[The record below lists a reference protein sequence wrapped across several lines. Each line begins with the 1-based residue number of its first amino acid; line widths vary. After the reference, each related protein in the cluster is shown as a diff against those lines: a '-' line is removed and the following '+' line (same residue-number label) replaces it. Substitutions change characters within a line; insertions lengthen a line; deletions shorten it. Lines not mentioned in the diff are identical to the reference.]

1 MILIIDSTEYKQDR
15 GLNKE
20 NISSIKALGRE
31 GLIFLHIPW
40 FVYKETSTACIDD
53 LKKELNTFQRKLKSF
68 DRKGV
73 DTNGFNAAMGLAEA
87 TKKLFNELEK
97 SNETLWYEFIKESK
111 ATLHQYSSADSI
123 KVFEAYFSGEK
134 PFKSLKKRE
143 DIPDA
148 FIYMTITQLA
158 KDNKVHFVS
167 GDKNLGEKCNANPNI
182 ILYES
187 LREFIASE
195 IYKEALK
202 KYKEKLETQDKV
214 SKILTAK
221 EIIINNID
229 SIKDAVFKYTNQVTY
244 LEFTD
249 PSLMSDNN
257 EGAIW
262 AIDDP
267 KTKVE
272 TTEIQFID
280 DKFFVPITVK
290 ATASIDYAVFKGD
303 YWAEHGS
310 IPPLNIANEL
320 NKHYY
325 QIEDV
330 VEMELKKTL
339 VIKIEDLDEDEDLDI
354 SIDEFDSLK
363 ILE

>member
-20 NISSIKALGRE
+20 NLTSIKVLGKE
-31 GLIFLHIPW
+31 DFIALHIPW
-40 FVYKETSTACIDD
+40 FVYKETSTACVDD
-53 LKKELNTFQRKLKSF
+53 LKKELNTFQIKLKSF

-73 DTNGFNAAMGLAEA
+73 DLNGFSSALQLAQAAED
-87 TKKLFNELEK
+87 LFNELEN
-97 SNETLWYEFIKESK
+97 SNKNLWDEFIKESN
-111 ATLHQYSSADSI
+111 ATLHNYSPSDST
-123 KVFEAYFSGEK
+123 KVFDAYFSGGK

-158 KDNKVHFVS
+158 KENVVHFVS
-167 GDKNLGEKCNANPNI
+167 GDKNLREKCGDNPNI
-182 ILYES
+182 ILYDS
-187 LREFIASE
+187 LSQFISSE
-195 IYKEALK
+195 IYQEALK
-202 KYKEKLETQDKV
+202 KYKEKLETQEKT
-214 SKILTAK
+214 SKIFTAQQL
-221 EIIINNID
+221 ILDNRD
-229 SIKDAVFKYTNQVTY
+229 SIEDAVCRYTSKITY

-249 PSLMSDNN
+249 PSLPSDNN

-267 KTKVE
+267 KTRIE
-272 TTEIQFID
+272 TTEIHFID
-280 DKFFVPITVK
+280 DKFFVPITVN
-290 ATASIDYAVFKGD
+290 ATASIDYAIFKTD
-303 YWAEHGS
+303 YWTLYEKLPS
-310 IPPLNIANEL
+310 IASVL

-330 VEMELKKTL
+330 VEIELKKTL
-339 VIKIEDLDEDEDLDI
+339 VIEIEDLKEDELLEI
-354 SIDEFDSLK
+354 SISEFDSLK